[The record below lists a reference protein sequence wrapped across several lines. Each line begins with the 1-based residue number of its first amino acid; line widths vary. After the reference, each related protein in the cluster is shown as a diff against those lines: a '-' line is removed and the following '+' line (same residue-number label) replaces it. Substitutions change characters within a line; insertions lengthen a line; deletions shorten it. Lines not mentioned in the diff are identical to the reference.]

1 MFGPATQPLE
11 RGLYQYILELET
23 KRAVR
28 YAHFFSICHVSL
40 DQDHDG
46 DHTALCTVSDILR
59 ETIRETDIIGLVNE
73 RTLSILL
80 YNAEIQNAYLVA
92 ERIRNRIA
100 DQNFISGNTYHRATG
115 SIGCVCF
122 PTHGNDATALLLRA
136 CELLAAAQR
145 QGGNTSSIPDKSP

>member
-23 KRAVR
+23 RRAVR

-73 RTLSILL
+73 RTLSVLL
-80 YNAEIQNAYLVA
+80 HNAEIQNAYVVA
-92 ERIRNRIA
+92 ERIRTRIA
-100 DQNFISGNTYHRATG
+100 DQNFISGDTHHRATA
-115 SIGCVCF
+115 SIGSVCF

-136 CELLAAAQR
+136 GELLAAAQR
-145 QGGNTSSIPDKSP
+145 QGGNASSIPDKSP